1 MSISTESESPDSEQ
15 SGVSGERAE
24 RKRRTFGGNAD
35 FLKLWVAQAV
45 TLFGSEVT
53 LLAIPLTAALTLGA
67 GELEMGFLFAA
78 AQVPFLLLSLFVGV
92 WIDHVARRPVLIA
105 ADVGR
110 ALLLLTVP
118 LAVLAG
124 VLSMPQLYVVAFVMG
139 ALEVLFEV
147 AHYAYV
153 PSLVGR
159 DELVRFN
166 SKLQISHS
174 SSSAAGPG
182 VAGVLIQVATAPLA
196 IVADSLSYLVSA
208 LLIWRIRTPE
218 PPLPK
223 PSKGQKL
230 WPQIAEGLRALL
242 NHPLLRPIIIS
253 SVHSHFFLSAIF
265 ALYILYAIRELA
277 LPPLVLGFVF
287 AARGLAA
294 VPGALIARALGER
307 FGVGPVIIGGWL
319 ISFAL
324 YMLVPVAALA
334 GPWAAVVLGLTGA
347 LAEFVGTVAN
357 IHQWT
362 LRQATTPTHLQG
374 RVTASHRFLV
384 YGSGSLGA
392 LAGGLVASVLGLG
405 WTLFLCAVGA
415 TVAVAWVYFSPLRH
429 YHGNGEPDEQLM
441 DLTGSPDD
449 ASQRGDLPL
458 S

>member
-1 MSISTESESPDSEQ
+1 MTTSTERGTPDAERGLTS
-15 SGVSGERAE
+15 SGSAE
-24 RKRRTFGGNAD
+24 RKRHTFWSNAD
-35 FLKLWVAQAV
+35 FLKLWAAQAV

-53 LLAIPLTAALTLGA
+53 LLALPLTAALTLGA

-78 AQVPFLLLSLFVGV
+78 AQVPFLLLSLFAGV
-92 WIDHVARRPVLIA
+92 WIDRVARRPVLIA

-124 VLSMPQLYVVAFVMG
+124 VLGMEQLYVVAFLVG

-159 DELVRFN
+159 DELVNFN
-166 SKLQISHS
+166 SKLAISHS

-182 VAGVLIQVATAPLA
+182 VAGVLIQVASAPLA
-196 IVADSLSYLVSA
+196 IVADSISYLVSA
-208 LLIWRIRTPE
+208 MLIWRIRTPE
-218 PPLPK
+218 PPIPRTSDTK
-223 PSKGQKL
+223 RL
-230 WPQIAEGLRALL
+230 WSQIAEGLRALL
-242 NHPLLRPIIIS
+242 NHHLLRPIIIS
-253 SVHSHFFLSAIF
+253 SMQSNFFLSAIL
-265 ALYILYAIRELA
+265 ALYVLYATRELA
-277 LPPLVLGFVF
+277 LSPLVLGFVF

-294 VPGALIARALGER
+294 VPGGLIAPALGER
-307 FGVGPVIIGGWL
+307 FGVGPVIIGGWF
-319 ISFAL
+319 ISFSL
-324 YMLVPVAALA
+324 YMLIPLAVFA
-334 GPWAAVVLGLTGA
+334 GPWAAVVLGVAGA
-347 LAEFVGTVAN
+347 LGEAVGTVAN

-362 LRQATTPTHLQG
+362 LRQAAMPTHLQG

-392 LAGGLVASVLGLG
+392 LAGGLLASALGLS

-415 TVAVAWVYFSPLRH
+415 TLAVLRVYFSPLRH
-429 YHGNGEPDEQLM
+429 YHGQREPDEQPTG
-441 DLTGSPDD
+441 LTGIPDD
-449 ASQRGDLPL
+449 GGSRGDLPL